1 MKVITAYPIIV
12 KGKVVGNKLAANTLN
27 FSSANGD
34 QAKKGDK
41 VKKAV
46 AKAKEAGLGDAA
58 LKTIKALTTKE
69 ETAKP
74 APAPVPTP
82 VREGMSNATKI
93 ALGVGAAAVLGI
105 GIYFIS
111 KK

>member
-12 KGKVVGNKLAANTLN
+12 KGKEVGNKVAANTLN
-27 FSSANGD
+27 FSSAS
-34 QAKKGDK
+34 GDK

-46 AKAKEAGLGDAA
+46 AKAKTKAKEAGLGDAA
-58 LKTIKALTTKE
+58 LKTIKSLVTKE
-69 ETAKP
+69 QPAAAPAP
-74 APAPVPTP
+74 APAPV
-82 VREGMSNATKI
+82 RQGMSNTTKI
-93 ALGVGAAAVLGI
+93 ALGVGAAAVLGL